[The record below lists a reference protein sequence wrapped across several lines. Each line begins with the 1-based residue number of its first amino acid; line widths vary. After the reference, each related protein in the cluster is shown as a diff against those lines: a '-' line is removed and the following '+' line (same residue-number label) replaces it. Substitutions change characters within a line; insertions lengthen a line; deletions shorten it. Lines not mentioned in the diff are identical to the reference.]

1 VNSPALEI
9 VAALG
14 ELDDLL
20 GHVTSPA
27 LSQSLHHLRERL
39 QLAAELLGVPHD
51 RQSNRDPDAIGAPGE
66 DGDFPITPAATASK
80 RAEPAEPKVTHV
92 YCGVVP
98 PWDVSLGDY
107 RDFTPAERKDPR
119 ICRPLARDQAD
130 SNCEPALT
138 DRSQDL

>member
-1 VNSPALEI
+1 MNSPAPEI

-20 GHVTSPA
+20 GHVTSPE
-27 LSQSLHHLRERL
+27 LSESLHHLRERL
-39 QLAAELLGVPHD
+39 QLAAELLGVPHE
-51 RQSNRDPDAIGAPGE
+51 RVSNRDPDAIGAPGE
-66 DGDFPITPAATASK
+66 DGILQIKPAATASK
-80 RAEPAEPKVTHV
+80 RVAPAEPNVTYV

-107 RDFTPAERKDPR
+107 RDFTSAERKDPR